1 VLETIQR
8 TPWRPYGKC
17 QRLVSSPT
25 GGGLLGGCHLFLCCY
40 KPRQTCAHSHQLDD
54 SCASD
59 GQNMETKMTIIQI
72 KEHIRVNVE
81 LLAKAAMSG
90 DNITA
95 GKYYDIITEFTQELK
110 ERLSKIKRP

>member
-1 VLETIQR
+1 
-8 TPWRPYGKC
+8 
-17 QRLVSSPT
+17 
-25 GGGLLGGCHLFLCCY
+25 
-40 KPRQTCAHSHQLDD
+40 
-54 SCASD
+54 
-59 GQNMETKMTIIQI
+59 MTIIQI